1 MNLEFSQ
8 RLEMDQEQTQSLSI
22 EQRMLLDQ
30 KMVQIMD
37 SLEDSFPPDGK
48 KEEILK
54 RLLAQAVS
62 NISNE
67 NLRKSLEKFIAGDS
81 FTKQILK
88 NIDVLAFNEKQA
100 MTDFILEY
108 IYNMHL
114 GMFEISSGDG
124 ENTEIIN
131 DVDIGFFKEAYNN
144 PEKAEQNLK
153 DDEKLLDVTV
163 DKSGLIREI
172 SMYIHAKKVVEL
184 IRSEINTIIDL
195 VKLILNVKINDKSE
209 TVLDFV
215 KESSLLAK
223 FKLFES
229 ERLVKRFINRCEG
242 VAVSRLSEEYKE
254 SFLNSIGEFV
264 LISFG
269 VISPSVF
276 TLRQGNIDSEMEKQM
291 RGIIEESGL
300 DFDKIMK
307 DYNLTK
313 RGGFFYQ
320 RWATL
325 NEKPSAVS
333 DDNVREFL
341 TKTVRKDSDK
351 LLEDSG
357 YEDIIEKIKD
367 IKRNTKDKDEREER
381 YEQIFDELFS
391 GTDFVNTLL
400 ECTKGWF
407 DELSI
412 FYSKRKVIQT

>member
-1 MNLEFSQ
+1 MNLELSQ
-8 RLEMDQEQTQSLSI
+8 GLGMYQEQTQSLSI
-22 EQRMLLDQ
+22 EQRLLLDQ
-30 KMVQIMD
+30 KLVQLMD
-37 SLEDSFPPDGK
+37 SLEDSFPPNGK

-54 RLLAQAVS
+54 KLLEQAVN

-67 NLRKSLEKFIAGDS
+67 SLRKSLAILIADDS
-81 FTKQILK
+81 FTEQVL
-88 NIDVLAFNEKQA
+88 NNLDVLAFGEKQT

-108 IYNMHL
+108 VYNMHF
-114 GMFEISSGDG
+114 GKFEISSGDSG
-124 ENTEIIN
+124 NTEIIT
-131 DVDIGFFKEAYNN
+131 DVDFHFFSVAYNN
-144 PEKAEQNLK
+144 PEIAEKNMK
-153 DDEKLLDVTV
+153 DDERSLAVTD

-184 IRSEINTIIDL
+184 MRTEIATIIDL
-195 VKLILNVKINDKSE
+195 VKLILNVKINDKNE
-209 TVLDFV
+209 TVSNFI
-215 KESSLLAK
+215 KESALLGK

-229 ERLVKRFINRCEG
+229 ERLVKRFINKCEG

-276 TLRQGNIDSEMEKQM
+276 TLKQGNIDSEMGEQM
-291 RGIIEESGL
+291 RSIMEESGL

-325 NEKPSAVS
+325 NERPSAVS

-341 TKTVRKDSDK
+341 TKTVRKDSDV
-351 LLEDSG
+351 LLEASG
-357 YEDIIEKIKD
+357 FEEIIEKIKG
-367 IKRNTKDKDEREER
+367 IKKDTKDRDEREEQFA
-381 YEQIFDELFS
+381 QIFDELFS
-391 GTDFVNTLL
+391 DTNFMNTLL
-400 ECTKGWF
+400 ECAKGWF
-407 DELSI
+407 NELAT
-412 FYSKRKVIQT
+412 FYPKKKAE

>member
-1 MNLEFSQ
+1 MNLELSQ
-8 RLEMDQEQTQSLSI
+8 GLGMYQEQDQSLLI
-22 EQRMLLDQ
+22 EQRFLLDQ
-30 KMVQIMD
+30 KLVKLMN
-37 SLEDSFPPDGK
+37 SLEDSFPPNGK

-54 RLLAQAVS
+54 KLLEQAVN

-67 NLRKSLEKFIAGDS
+67 SLRKSLAILIADGS
-81 FTKQILK
+81 FTEHILK
-88 NIDVLAFNEKQA
+88 NLDVLAFGEKQT

-108 IYNMHL
+108 VYNMHL
-114 GMFEISSGDG
+114 GRFEISSGDS
-124 ENTEIIN
+124 ENTEIIT
-131 DVDIGFFKEAYNN
+131 DVDFHFFREAYNN
-144 PEKAEQNLK
+144 PEIAEKNMK
-153 DDEKLLDVTV
+153 DDERSLAVTD

-184 IRSEINTIIDL
+184 MRTEISMIIDL
-195 VKLILNVKINDKSE
+195 VKLILNIKINDKNE
-209 TVLDFV
+209 TVSNFI
-215 KESSLLAK
+215 KESALLGK

-229 ERLVKRFINRCEG
+229 ERLVKRFINKCEG

-276 TLRQGNIDSEMEKQM
+276 TLKQGNIDSEMGEQM
-291 RGIIEESGL
+291 RSIMEESGL

-325 NEKPSAVS
+325 NERPSAVS

-341 TKTVRKDSDK
+341 TKTVRKDSDV
-351 LLEDSG
+351 LLEASG
-357 YEDIIEKIKD
+357 FEEIIEKIKG
-367 IKRNTKDKDEREER
+367 IKKDTKDRDEREEQFA
-381 YEQIFDELFS
+381 QIFDELFS
-391 GTDFVNTLL
+391 DTNFMNTLL
-400 ECTKGWF
+400 ECAKGWF
-407 DELSI
+407 NELAT
-412 FYSKRKVIQT
+412 FYPKKKAE